1 MKRMRWKIDIPLIL
15 WLRRRN
21 TPKKKEKTK
30 RTRIAPECFVYD
42 VYVCFVSFVVSC
54 CFFWRCVFSG
64 DSGSQIY
71 KNPMNQKQPRN
82 NLRLSAVHI
91 HVPFLFICVFLV
103 SFSFVAKTR
112 CKLNWD
118 PKSLETKGQK
128 SANHSVAMYL
138 FLLDSL
144 LFFFLPFLRESID
157 YRCGATE
164 SPQRNNNTTKNTEK
178 TQKRNK
184 TQIYKALW
192 RDLFIFDVIVCLV
205 CFRIVSFLLFACFF
219 VVFCF
224 FVASILF
231 LHEHVLVLLCLSV
244 LFFLP

>member
-1 MKRMRWKIDIPLIL
+1 MAKKKKH
-15 WLRRRN
+15 
-21 TPKKKEKTK
+21 TQKKEKTK

-118 PKSLETKGQK
+118 PKSLETKGRK

-144 LFFFLPFLRESID
+144 LFFF
-157 YRCGATE
+157 C
-164 SPQRNNNTTKNTEK
+164 
-178 TQKRNK
+178 
-184 TQIYKALW
+184 
-192 RDLFIFDVIVCLV
+192 LFYGKV
-205 CFRIVSFLLFACFF
+205 
-219 VVFCF
+219 
-224 FVASILF
+224 
-231 LHEHVLVLLCLSV
+231 
-244 LFFLP
+244 

>member
-21 TPKKKEKTK
+21 KPKKKKETNCA
-30 RTRIAPECFVYD
+30 RMLCICFVYD

-54 CFFWRCVFSG
+54 CFFGRCVFSG

-82 NLRLSAVHI
+82 NLRLSALHI
-91 HVPFLFICVFLV
+91 RFRLI
-103 SFSFVAKTR
+103 VAKTR

-118 PKSLETKGQK
+118 PKSLETKGKK

-144 LFFFLPFLRESID
+144 VFFSCLF
-157 YRCGATE
+157 YG
-164 SPQRNNNTTKNTEK
+164 K
-178 TQKRNK
+178 
-184 TQIYKALW
+184 
-192 RDLFIFDVIVCLV
+192 V
-205 CFRIVSFLLFACFF
+205 
-219 VVFCF
+219 
-224 FVASILF
+224 
-231 LHEHVLVLLCLSV
+231 
-244 LFFLP
+244 